1 MADAFSEF
9 YSGAMAPPDKLGGRL
24 VPSLAP
30 SRGTL
35 ADMYRDILPANP
47 SGGLT
52 SRVVR
57 TVPIGDD
64 GNPISRNAND
74 VIIDRPAPMFTASPT
89 IDAANP
95 IDAYRLGIAPEAPQN
110 PAVAAIGSATPDLAS
125 LYANML
131 GRNSAGFTGPETLPF
146 DSSVPLNAPQGVR
159 GGASAAAPSAPV
171 APPPPTPMQSLA
183 AMFTPAKRESGGR
196 NVADWHAQLNSE
208 SQDRDSTVAHRYSS
222 EEEFLRANTPR

>member
-35 ADMYRDILPANP
+35 ADMYRDILPAS

-57 TVPIGDD
+57 TVPIDLET
-64 GNPISRNAND
+64 GNPIQA
-74 VIIDRPAPMFTASPT
+74 IDSVAPMAPGYQSDYVKAFDGQLPPT
-89 IDAANP
+89 GPLDMGGPA
-95 IDAYRLGIAPEAPQN
+95 G
-110 PAVAAIGSATPDLAS
+110 PAVAPPQDLAS

-131 GRNSAGFTGPETLPF
+131 GRNSAGFTGPDTMPV
-146 DSSVPLNAPQGVR
+146 DSSAPLNMPGGGM
-159 GGASAAAPSAPV
+159 GGAAARP
-171 APPPPTPMQSLA
+171 APPPMTPMQSLA
-183 AMFTPAKRESGGR
+183 AMFTPAKQPKLRSNELAGVHGGSKSMFGD
-196 NVADWHAQLNSE
+196 NAVMPSSMNNS
-208 SQDRDSTVAHRYSS
+208 RWTTGY
-222 EEEFLRANTPR
+222 

>member
-1 MADAFSEF
+1 MANALSEF
-9 YSGAMAPPDKLGGRL
+9 YSGAMVSPDRLGGRL

-35 ADMYRDILPANP
+35 ADMYRDILPG
-47 SGGLT
+47 SGGGLT

-57 TVPIGDD
+57 TVPIGVD
-64 GNPISRNAND
+64 GNPVSQNAND
-74 VIIDRPAPMFTASPT
+74 VIVDRPAAMAAASPT
-89 IDAANP
+89 IDATNP
-95 IDAYRLGIAPEAPQN
+95 IDAYRLGIAPQAPPN

-131 GRNSAGFTGPETLPF
+131 GRNSAGFTGPETLPV
-146 DSSVPLNAPQGVR
+146 DSSVPLNMPGGGM
-159 GGASAAAPSAPV
+159 GGAARPVPV
-171 APPPPTPMQSLA
+171 APPPMTPMQSLA